1 MKSEN
6 LVWIVWYLPFT
17 IPLLAVETFGIIK
30 QSLAVV
36 PLPKIGSK
44 FMYNKIQRK
53 TAKWW
58 YVVGN

>member
-17 IPLLAVETFGIIK
+17 IPLLAVETFGIIR

-58 YVVGN
+58 